1 MCGLSTFFID
11 LYKISMAASLSRP
24 DFMNDDNESMLNRIM
39 VKDFQRRIGGNLNGT
54 QRDRLERTVRYYMK
68 QVVNNNPKKAI
79 KGLNTDVL
87 TAVVPDYLSYLRR
100 NADTPENQDDSLV
113 EDTNSRFDR
122 IQSERQVAKPP
133 SPPEPSFRLALDEP
147 PAVVD
152 FERIRRQREEETAR
166 LSDSSALL
174 QGAAENNLDFVSA
187 DDEFRR
193 GAQRATEKQA
203 RLLEDRQQQR
213 QLTRGENTQ
222 LEIRPD
228 RRDIFAAQQ
237 LQAQQQM
244 QAQQMG
250 YAQSATLALPGGV
263 RDRPALPQDILKP
276 QDSIVAYK
284 EVEYNLFLNSADRD
298 WANNTKE
305 NRYNFHVNFNPANNR
320 PGENLGLSPAANI
333 KFKNISRI
341 ELVKV
346 YLPIEGADILLTKD
360 VSNSFIT
367 DTNMNV
373 LGFPYVHVRIPELD
387 NNGFGTNNNLDNAFG
402 VVSYD
407 ATWTA
412 DSGTK
417 GKGFTRLIPKFLKA
431 QKEYTPT
438 PLATLQRLSIRL
450 ERPTGDLLATSA
462 DTLDIS
468 GFILSSLLTS
478 YEGSPNKVTGTPYCD
493 LSGYHIWIQ
502 TKTWFNQNLFAQGD
516 QLLCRNLVFPDT
528 FMSGTA
534 AVQDFTQF
542 LTQSQGQNIVDVGQV
557 YYDGSR
563 FVFTNTPNLAGY
575 CNCIIIRN
583 RFVDPTTG
591 GTGLQHFGGTDDAV
605 FMDELS
611 TTQMDSGRIINL
623 SNQSQIVFRIITREM
638 DPASR
643 IRPDNTTA

>member
-1 MCGLSTFFID
+1 
-11 LYKISMAASLSRP
+11 MATGSLSRA
-24 DFMNDDNESMLNRIM
+24 DFLGDDNESMLNRIM
-39 VKDFQRRIGGNLNGT
+39 VKDFQRRVGGNLNDI
-54 QRDRLERTVRYYMK
+54 QRDRLGRTIRYYMK
-68 QVVNNNPKKAI
+68 LVVNNNPTKAI

-100 NADTPENQDDSLV
+100 NADTPEEQDDSLV

-122 IQSERQVAKPP
+122 IQSERQVTRAAA
-133 SPPEPSFRLALDEP
+133 PPEPSFRLALENEP

-166 LSDSSALL
+166 LAGPPADSPV
-174 QGAAENNLDFVSA
+174 AAVSTGVNNLDFVSA

-193 GAQRATEKQA
+193 GQQRATDKQN
-203 RLLEDRQQQR
+203 RFLEDRQQQR
-213 QLTRGENTQ
+213 QMTRAENTL

-228 RRDIFAAQQ
+228 RREIFAAQQ
-237 LQAQQQM
+237 QQGL
-244 QAQQMG
+244 G
-250 YAQSATLALPGGV
+250 YAQAATLALPGTV
-263 RDRPALPQDILKP
+263 RDRPVLPQDILKA
-276 QDSIVAYK
+276 QDAIVAYK

-346 YLPIEGADILLTKD
+346 YLPIEGNDILLTKD
-360 VSNSFIT
+360 ASNSFIT

-417 GKGFTRLIPKFLKA
+417 AKGFTRLIPKFLKA

-478 YEGSPNKVTGTPYCD
+478 YGGGPNNVTGTPYCD

-516 QLLCRNLVFPDT
+516 QLLCRNLVFPGT
-528 FMSGTA
+528 FTSGP

-542 LTQSQGQNIVDVGQV
+542 LSQSQGQNIVDVGQL
-557 YYDGSR
+557 YYNGAR
-563 FVFTNTPNLAGY
+563 YVFTNTPNLAGY

-591 GTGLQHFGGTDDAV
+591 GTGLQHFGGTDDAA
-605 FMDELS
+605 FMDELA
-611 TTQMDSGRIINL
+611 TTEISSGRIINN
-623 SNQSQIVFRIITREM
+623 SNQSQLVFRIITREM
-638 DPASR
+638 DSAAR

>member
-1 MCGLSTFFID
+1 
-11 LYKISMAASLSRP
+11 
-24 DFMNDDNESMLNRIM
+24 MNDDNESMLKRIM
-39 VKDFQRRIGGNLNGT
+39 LKDFQRRIGGDLNEK
-54 QRDRLERTVRYYMK
+54 QRDRLGRTIHYYMK
-68 QVVNNNPKKAI
+68 QVVNTDPKKTV
-79 KGLNTDVL
+79 KMLNTDVL

-100 NADTPENQDDSLV
+100 NADTPEDQGDSLL

-122 IQSERQVAKPP
+122 IQSERQAVRAPA
-133 SPPEPSFRLALDEP
+133 PPEPSFRLAINDEP

-152 FERIRRQREEETAR
+152 FERIRRLREEETAR
-166 LSDSSALL
+166 LSAVSEDDQASPLE
-174 QGAAENNLDFVSA
+174 GGGPNNLDFVAA
-187 DDEFRR
+187 DDDFRR
-193 GAQRATEKQA
+193 LNQRADDKQV
-203 RLLEDRQQQR
+203 RFLEDRQQR
-213 QLTRGENTQ
+213 LMSRGPTQ
-222 LEIRPD
+222 VEVRPD
-228 RRDIFAAQQ
+228 RRETFAAQA
-237 LQAQQQM
+237 QAQQPFG
-244 QAQQMG
+244 QAQQG
-250 YAQSATLALPGGV
+250 YAPPATLALPSIV
-263 RDRPALPQDILKP
+263 RDRPVLPQDVLKA
-276 QDSIVAYK
+276 QDAVVAYK
-284 EVEYNLFLNSADRD
+284 EIEYNLFLNSADRD
-298 WANNTKE
+298 WANKTTE

-333 KFKNISRI
+333 KFKNITRI

-360 VSNSFIT
+360 APNTYVT

-417 GKGFTRLIPKFLKA
+417 AKGFTRLIPKFLKA
-431 QKEYTPT
+431 QKDYTPT
-438 PLATLQRLSIRL
+438 PLATLQRLSVRL
-450 ERPTGDLLATSA
+450 ERPNGDLLASSA

-468 GFILSSLLTS
+468 GFIFSSQVAG
-478 YEGSPNKVTGTPYCD
+478 YGGGADVTGTPYHD

-528 FMSGTA
+528 FTTLATPTEIA
-534 AVQDFTQF
+534 AADDFTQF
-542 LTQSQGQNIVDVGQV
+542 LTQAQGQNIVDVGQL
-557 YYDGSR
+557 YYDGSQY
-563 FVFTNTPNLAGY
+563 VFTNTPNLAGY

-591 GTGLQHFGGTDDAV
+591 GTGLQHFGTDDTTFV
-605 FMDELS
+605 DELVD
-611 TTQMDSGRIINL
+611 TKMKSGRIINV
-623 SNQSQIVFRIITREM
+623 SNQSQLVFRIITREL

>member
-1 MCGLSTFFID
+1 
-11 LYKISMAASLSRP
+11 
-24 DFMNDDNESMLNRIM
+24 MNDDNESMLNRIM
-39 VKDFQRRIGGNLNGT
+39 LKDFQRRIGSNLNVK
-54 QRDRLERTVRYYMK
+54 QRDRLGRTVRYYMK
-68 QVVNNNPKKAI
+68 EVLNANPKNAVKM
-79 KGLNTDVL
+79 LNTEVL

-100 NADTPENQDDSLV
+100 NAETPEDQEDSLL

-122 IQSERQVAKPP
+122 IQSERQTGRTTA
-133 SPPEPSFRLALDEP
+133 PPEPTFRLALNDEP
-147 PAVVD
+147 PAVVN
-152 FERIRRQREEETAR
+152 FERIRRQREEETAI
-166 LSDSSALL
+166 L
-174 QGAAENNLDFVSA
+174 AASIVSEAAPLEAGGPNNLEFVAA
-187 DDEFRR
+187 DDDFRR
-193 GAQRATEKQA
+193 QNQRAEDKQV
-203 RLLEDRQQQR
+203 RFLEDRAQQR
-213 QLTRGENTQ
+213 LTTRPETQ

-228 RRDIFAAQQ
+228 RRDIFAAQAQ
-237 LQAQQQM
+237 QQAQQPFGQAQQQI
-244 QAQQMG
+244 G
-250 YAQSATLALPGGV
+250 YANPATLALPNIV
-263 RDRPALPQDILKP
+263 RDRPILPQDILKA

-284 EVEYNLFLNSADRD
+284 EIEYNLFLNSADRD
-298 WANNTKE
+298 WANKTAE

-333 KFKNISRI
+333 KFKNITRI

-360 VSNSFIT
+360 ASNSYLT

-417 GKGFTRLIPKFLKA
+417 AKGFTRLIPKFLKA
-431 QKEYTPT
+431 QKDYTPT

-450 ERPTGDLLATSA
+450 ERPTGELLATSA

-468 GFILSSLLTS
+468 GFILSSQVAG
-478 YEGSPNKVTGTPYCD
+478 YGGGGGADVTGTPYYD

-502 TKTWFNQNLFAQGD
+502 TTTWFNQNLFAQGD

-528 FMSGTA
+528 FTA
-534 AVQDFTQF
+534 TPGAADFTQF
-542 LTQSQGQNIVDVGQV
+542 LTQAAGQNIVDVGRV
-557 YYDGSR
+557 YYNGSKY
-563 FVFTNTPNLAGY
+563 FFTNTPNLAGY

-591 GTGLQHFGGTDDAV
+591 GTGLQHFGGADDSAFV
-605 FMDELS
+605 GELIN
-611 TTQMDSGRIINL
+611 TEMDSGRIINI
-623 SNQSQIVFRIITREM
+623 SNQSQLVFRIITREL